1 MVGQYGLKCC
11 QPNGG
16 GLTFLIAYDCLV
28 FVLFFLDPR
37 RSSLYNNHFSVGSF
51 SHVGRAQVG
60 FGLGDVARK
69 RSHVNVR
76 QESVWIFYCVHNGC

>member
-28 FVLFFLDPR
+28 FVLFFWIRADPL
-37 RSSLYNNHFSVGSF
+37 STTTISLWVVLATSAGP
-51 SHVGRAQVG
+51 
-60 FGLGDVARK
+60 K
-69 RSHVNVR
+69 
-76 QESVWIFYCVHNGC
+76 